1 MYCYRK
7 VTDDLYW
14 VGASDHRLAQFENI
28 HPLAHGVSYNS
39 YLLLDEKTVLFD
51 TADWSVGRQFMENA
65 EAVLAGRPLDYLVV
79 NHMEPDHAATIG
91 LVMAKWPQVKI
102 LTTAK
107 SVVFLQQFGYPA
119 AAAAAEAVKEGDS
132 RCFGRHT
139 VKFLMAPMV
148 HWPEVMVSF
157 DTANGVLFSADAFG
171 SFNALDGRL
180 FADEVD
186 YDRDWLDETRRYYAN
201 IVGKFGMQVSLL
213 LKKVAALDVR
223 MICPLHG
230 LVWRKDIPYIV
241 EKHALWAGYQPEE
254 KGVVIVYGSMYGNT
268 ENAAQ
273 ILAARLAE
281 RGVTVRVYDVSETHK
296 SYLISDIFRF
306 SHLVL
311 AGVTYNLGIFP
322 PLHDLLAD
330 MQALCMQNRTVGII
344 ENGSWACRSGALLRE
359 QLAGMKDMNVLEPS
373 VKLASS
379 LQESD
384 LTQMNALADAL
395 DASVRE

>member
-322 PLHDLLAD
+322 PMHDLLAD

-379 LQESD
+379 LQEGD

>member
-322 PLHDLLAD
+322 PMHDLLAD

-373 VKLASS
+373 EIGRAHV
-379 LQESD
+379 
-384 LTQMNALADAL
+384 
-395 DASVRE
+395 

>member
-1 MYCYRK
+1 
-7 VTDDLYW
+7 
-14 VGASDHRLAQFENI
+14 
-28 HPLAHGVSYNS
+28 
-39 YLLLDEKTVLFD
+39 
-51 TADWSVGRQFMENA
+51 
-65 EAVLAGRPLDYLVV
+65 
-79 NHMEPDHAATIG
+79 
-91 LVMAKWPQVKI
+91 
-102 LTTAK
+102 
-107 SVVFLQQFGYPA
+107 
-119 AAAAAEAVKEGDS
+119 
-132 RCFGRHT
+132 
-139 VKFLMAPMV
+139 MV

-322 PLHDLLAD
+322 PMHDLLAD

>member
-322 PLHDLLAD
+322 PMHDLLAD